1 MSEESPSPEES
12 PAKKPRKAAAPKAK
26 KAAKAVKAVAKP
38 AKDTSGLPDV
48 PQTPS
53 EESRRAPEPERVEA
67 PREEAPRV
75 EPRRREIVE
84 PREESPR
91 NAWPEIETIQGG
103 NQPPTSGKR
112 KRRRKKK
119 GGQGGQAPT
128 VAGSSEAA
136 PLPPRQPQV
145 QPRREERQV
154 QEVSEPIEA
163 APPRQQGPRV
173 QLDSDDLAKKAWKI
187 FQSEVAEEGM
197 ALIGD
202 QDARELSRKSFR
214 LAEIFLEEQARRI
227 R

>member
-1 MSEESPSPEES
+1 MSEDQTSPESASDES
-12 PAKKPRKAAAPKAK
+12 PARKPRKAAAPKAK
-26 KAAKAVKAVAKP
+26 KATKAVKAAAKP

-53 EESRRAPEPERVEA
+53 EESRRAPEP
-67 PREEAPRV
+67 PREEAPRLQERRV
-75 EPRRREIVE
+75 EAPQHPQDDSAR
-84 PREESPR
+84 SG
-91 NAWPEIETIQGG
+91 WPEIETIQGG

-119 GGQGGQAPT
+119 GGQGGQAPAM
-128 VAGSSEAA
+128 AGSLEVA
-136 PLPPRQPQV
+136 PLPPRPPQS
-145 QPRREERQV
+145 QPRREV
-154 QEVSEPIEA
+154 QEVSEPVEA
-163 APPRQQGPRV
+163 SAPRQQGPRV
-173 QLDSDDLAKKAWKI
+173 QLDLDDLAEKAWKI

-214 LAEIFLEEQARRI
+214 LAEIFLEEQSRRI

>member
-26 KAAKAVKAVAKP
+26 KAAKAVKAVVAKP

-53 EESRRAPEPERVEA
+53 EESRRAPEPER
-67 PREEAPRV
+67 EESPRV
-75 EPRRREIVE
+75 EARRREIQE
-84 PREESPR
+84 PQEDSPR
-91 NAWPEIETIQGG
+91 AAWPEVETIQGG

-119 GGQGGQAPT
+119 GGQGGQAPA

-173 QLDSDDLAKKAWKI
+173 QLDPDDLAKKAWKI

-214 LAEIFLEEQARRI
+214 LAEIFLEEQARRT